1 MRGPAV
7 GAVDGLFKAV
17 EAVLALLLVA
27 MVVMVFG
34 NVVLRYAFNSGI
46 SVSEEMSRFCFVWLT
61 FIGAIV
67 AMRDGSHLGMDTFVS
82 KMSRRGKLI
91 CLTICQ
97 GLILLCCADAV
108 LGHLAPARSQRD
120 DGGASHR
127 HVDDL
132 DLRCRL
138 PDQRLH
144 RAARAAQAVA
154 HRQRCDHGCRADRD
168 QRERRGRARGPGE
181 QAMTVAVFA
190 FSLLGTMAL
199 GLPIAFA
206 LLICGAALMV
216 WQGQIDTTILSQ
228 KLLEG
233 ADSFPLL
240 AIPFFM
246 LAGELMN
253 AGGISKRIVNF
264 ALSWV
269 GHLRGGLGHVAI
281 FASVVMAAISGS
293 AAADAA
299 AIGAMLIP
307 MMRRAGYDVP
317 RASGLIAAGGV
328 IAPVIP
334 PSIGLIVFGVI
345 ANVSIGKLFLAG
357 IFPGLL
363 MGLSLLITWQWV
375 ARRDKV
381 SVLPRQ
387 PLSERL
393 RTGVDGIW
401 ALLMPAGIIGG
412 LKFGVF
418 TPTEAGVAACV
429 YAFVLGVF
437 VYRELH
443 LRDVYGLLVAAAK
456 STAVVVFL
464 IAAALVSA
472 WLITTSEVPQQVAA
486 ILKPFM
492 FDKTVLMLVIMVLVV
507 VVGTALDFAPTLM
520 ILTPVL
526 MPVIKEAGID
536 PVYFGVLFI
545 MNNAIG
551 LITPPVGIV
560 LNVICGVSK
569 ISMKDLMR
577 GLWPFLWAELI
588 VLLLLVLFPAL
599 VMVPL
604 KWFS

>member
-1 MRGPAV
+1 
-7 GAVDGLFKAV
+7 
-17 EAVLALLLVA
+17 
-27 MVVMVFG
+27 
-34 NVVLRYAFNSGI
+34 
-46 SVSEEMSRFCFVWLT
+46 
-61 FIGAIV
+61 
-67 AMRDGSHLGMDTFVS
+67 
-82 KMSRRGKLI
+82 
-91 CLTICQ
+91 
-97 GLILLCCADAV
+97 
-108 LGHLAPARSQRD
+108 
-120 DGGASHR
+120 
-127 HVDDL
+127 
-132 DLRCRL
+132 
-138 PDQRLH
+138 
-144 RAARAAQAVA
+144 
-154 HRQRCDHGCRADRD
+154 
-168 QRERRGRARGPGE
+168 
-181 QAMTVAVFA
+181 MTVLIFS
-190 FSLLGTMAL
+190 FSLFAAMAV

-216 WQGQIDTTILSQ
+216 SQGQIDTTILSQ

-264 ALSWV
+264 ALAWV
-269 GHLRGGLGHVAI
+269 GHVRGGLGIVAI

-299 AIGAMLIP
+299 ALGALLIP
-307 MMRRAGYDVP
+307 MMRRAGYNIP

-357 IFPGLL
+357 IFPGIM
-363 MGLSLLITWQWV
+363 MGVSLLVTWLWV
-375 ARRDKV
+375 ARKEQV
-381 SVLPRQ
+381 AVLPQQSMAQRA
-387 PLSERL
+387 RA
-393 RTGVDGIW
+393 GIDGIW
-401 ALLMPAGIIGG
+401 ALLMPLGIIGG
-412 LKFGVF
+412 MKFGIF

-429 YAFVLGVF
+429 YAFVVGVF
-437 VYRELH
+437 LYRELP
-443 LRDVYGLLVAAAK
+443 LRQVYGLLVSAAK

-464 IAAALVSA
+464 IASALVSA

-486 ILKPFM
+486 MLAPFSGNPTLLM
-492 FDKTVLMLVIMVLVV
+492 FVVMLLVV
-507 VVGTALDFAPTLM
+507 IVGTALDFAPTLM

-526 MPVIKEAGID
+526 MPVIKQAGID

-569 ISMKDLMR
+569 ISMSELMN
-577 GLWPFLWAELI
+577 GLWPFLWAELA
-588 VLLLLVLFPAL
+588 VLFLLVYFPSL
-599 VMVPL
+599 VLVPL
-604 KWFS
+604 KWLM